1 MSSEKKVEILK
12 RVLGAPYIKGDEYL
26 YYCPKCDHHKKK
38 LSINIVKNVF
48 KCWVC
53 DWSSKNIYRIISR
66 YGDYRSKSEWK
77 NFTQEINIQNLSDQL
92 FAPAAVPQPQ
102 KMSLPKEFISL
113 ANKNLPST
121 SVRPLN
127 YLESRGLNKGDIVRW
142 KIGYCT
148 TGLYAGRIVI
158 PSFDDEGDINY
169 FVTRSY
175 DNNWRKYLNPGAS
188 KNIIFNSLYLNFDQ
202 NLTIV
207 EGVFDAVKAGDNT
220 IPLLGSTL
228 TERSKL
234 FYEIIKNDTPIYLA
248 LDSDAEKKANKL
260 IALFLK
266 YDIETYKIDIAPY
279 NDVGEMSKE
288 EFNSRKETAVL
299 LNSNNYLLSRIMG
312 I

>member
-1 MSSEKKVEILK
+1 M
-12 RVLGAPYIKGDEYL
+12 
-26 YYCPKCDHHKKK
+26 
-38 LSINIVKNVF
+38 
-48 KCWVC
+48 
-53 DWSSKNIYRIISR
+53 
-66 YGDYRSKSEWK
+66 
-77 NFTQEINIQNLSDQL
+77 
-92 FAPAAVPQPQ
+92 
-102 KMSLPKEFISL
+102 
-113 ANKNLPST
+113 
-121 SVRPLN
+121 
-127 YLESRGLNKGDIVRW
+127 
-142 KIGYCT
+142 
-148 TGLYAGRIVI
+148 
-158 PSFDDEGDINY
+158 
-169 FVTRSY
+169 
-175 DNNWRKYLNPGAS
+175 
-188 KNIIFNSLYLNFDQ
+188 NFDQ

-248 LDSDAEKKANKL
+248 LASDAEKKAKKL